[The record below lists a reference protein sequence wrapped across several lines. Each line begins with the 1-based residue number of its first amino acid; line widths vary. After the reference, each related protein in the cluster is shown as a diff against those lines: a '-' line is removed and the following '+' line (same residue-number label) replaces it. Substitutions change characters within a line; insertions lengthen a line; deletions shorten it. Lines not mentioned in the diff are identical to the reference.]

1 MQTNIN
7 KIDFKFRFIIKI
19 SYFSFCK
26 HSILIKVTIILVMSM
41 FSHTEHMLGCI

>member
-7 KIDFKFRFIIKI
+7 KIDLKFTIKI